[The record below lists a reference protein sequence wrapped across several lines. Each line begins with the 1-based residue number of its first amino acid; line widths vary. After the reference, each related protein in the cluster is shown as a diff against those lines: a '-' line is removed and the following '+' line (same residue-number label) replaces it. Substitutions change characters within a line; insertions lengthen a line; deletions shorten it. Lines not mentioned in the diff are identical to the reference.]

1 MKEKNVKDKNPA
13 GWAKWKVF
21 SKEFNLWEMRNF
33 YRKETTLKDSTAERD
48 YFNNHGNTNFENKGW
63 KFLNMK
69 QVLQKKQDKCLHFI
83 ELILNEDNKTF
94 GSKASL
100 LHKGIEPLMDQTN
113 DSEFLINSL

>member
-1 MKEKNVKDKNPA
+1 ME
-13 GWAKWKVF
+13 
-21 SKEFNLWEMRNF
+21 
-33 YRKETTLKDSTAERD
+33 
-48 YFNNHGNTNFENKGW
+48 
-63 KFLNMK
+63 

-113 DSEFLINSL
+113 DSEFLLNPL